1 MRITQN
7 QFFALAFDA
16 TQRHSRDVL
25 LAQQKISSGS
35 KILRPSD
42 DPTGTR
48 RALQIESSLARVNEF
63 IGNLDGAR
71 RFLDTAAS
79 SLTNVGDLVSSVRS
93 AAIAGANGTLTQTD
107 RDTFA
112 QEIDALLDQLV
123 GLANADFQ
131 GQFLFAGTANDSAPF
146 RVASNGVSYFGNAES
161 IHAAI
166 APGLEVV
173 MNVTGSEVFG
183 ERTPLT
189 PKFLGRNGI
198 EKPVALG
205 TSRLDAEILLEH
217 VATTL
222 GDGALPGGGDT
233 ASGIVPG
240 ASSAGGDSLL
250 GSHELDVTIAAD
262 GSSGTVRL
270 NGGPTVDF
278 TTADTDLRLEGPDG
292 EFLFLDF
299 SSVTAG
305 YSGSVDIGASGT
317 YSLDGGTT
325 TEVIDFASGE
335 QSLTDPANGKT
346 IIVDSRNV
354 DRVGTTEVVFQ
365 GGLDLFETLA
375 AIRDDLR
382 NGDGLDPTALAA
394 RIGAHVEELD
404 RHLDNVLS
412 KISELGSRSASLDNV
427 RSFLDQQDLT
437 LRDSLSSVKDTDIS
451 ETIIELVRAQTLLD
465 AATSVSNQ
473 VLQNSLSS
481 FLG

>member
-16 TQRHSRDVL
+16 RQQHARDVL

-35 KILRPSD
+35 KILSPSD

-63 IGNLDGAR
+63 IDNLDGAR

-79 SLTNVGDLVSSVRS
+79 SLTNVGDLVSSVRAS
-93 AAIAGANGTLTQTD
+93 ALAGANGTLTQTD

-112 QEIDALLDQLV
+112 QQIDALLDQVV

-131 GQFLFAGTANDSAPF
+131 GQFLFAGTANDSAPYQVTGSGV
-146 RVASNGVSYFGNAES
+146 RYAGNGES
-161 IHAAI
+161 IHAAV
-166 APGLEVV
+166 ASGLEVV

-183 ERTPLT
+183 ERTPLKPT
-189 PKFLGRNGI
+189 FLGRNGI
-198 EKPVALG
+198 EAPVGLG
-205 TSRLDAEILLEH
+205 SSRLDAFTQLDH

-222 GDGALPGGGDT
+222 GDGSLPGGGDS

-240 ASSAGGDSLL
+240 ASSPGGDSLL
-250 GSHELDVTIAAD
+250 GSHELEVTVAAD
-262 GSSGTVRL
+262 GASGTVRL
-270 NGGPTVDF
+270 NGGATVEF

-292 EFLFLDF
+292 EEIYLDL
-299 SSVTAG
+299 SGVTAG
-305 YSGSVDIGASGT
+305 YSGSVDIDASGT

-325 TEVIDFASGE
+325 TEAIDFSDGE
-335 QSLTDPANGKT
+335 QILTDPANGKT

-354 DRVGTTEVVFQ
+354 DRVGSTEVIFQ

-375 AIRDDLR
+375 ALRDDLR

-394 RIGAHVEELD
+394 RVGAHVEELD

-412 KISELGSRSASLDNV
+412 KISELGSRSASLENV

-437 LRDSLSSVKDTDIS
+437 LRDSLASVKDTDIS

-465 AATSVSNQ
+465 AASSVSNQ